1 MALQILALMSCIA
14 EHMPQPLD
22 AVCLLHSLPASRHPF
37 NLHLMQ
43 SISLQGLRTLKVP
56 AVVQALDL
64 YRQLL
69 AGQDADP
76 LFHTYAAA
84 CLYYMGLYDQAEAA
98 ASEVS

>member
-1 MALQILALMSCIA
+1 MLAAQLACLKTSYQLCHVQVSKLQR
-14 EHMPQPLD
+14 
-22 AVCLLHSLPASRHPF
+22 LLTH
-37 NLHLMQ
+37 
-43 SISLQGLRTLKVP
+43 KVP
-56 AVVQALDL
+56 AFVQALDL

-98 ASEVS
+98 ANEVN

>member
-1 MALQILALMSCIA
+1 
-14 EHMPQPLD
+14 
-22 AVCLLHSLPASRHPF
+22 
-37 NLHLMQ
+37 MQ